1 MAALL
6 PWRGGES
13 GKPNGDGGG
22 RVREGVRGEGKGGWR
37 GRGKGVCVEPLHQ
50 TKHILGDAILL
61 DK

>member
-22 RVREGVRGEGKGGWR
+22 RVREGVRGEGKGG
-37 GRGKGVCVEPLHQ
+37 GRVCVCVEPLHH
-50 TKHILGDAILL
+50 TAHVLDDVILL